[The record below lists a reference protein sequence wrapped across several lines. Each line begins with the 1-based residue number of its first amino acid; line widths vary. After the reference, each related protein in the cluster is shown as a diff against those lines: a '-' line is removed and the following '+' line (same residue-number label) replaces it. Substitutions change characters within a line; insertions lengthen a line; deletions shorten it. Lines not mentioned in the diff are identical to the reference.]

1 MVFGFF
7 KNKFR
12 NGAAEVKKVEKRD
25 LMQAVVG
32 GALLVCAADGEIEPS
47 EIAKLDE
54 LIQSNPSLG
63 HFGQEITTTINRF
76 KAQLEAN
83 FQVGKLA
90 IKRELQD
97 VRNNPQDAEEAFVNM
112 IAIASADGEVEDA
125 EKVVLK
131 EIGQMFGLRPQDYGI
146 E

>member
-1 MVFGFF
+1 MFGLF
-7 KNKFR
+7 KNKLR
-12 NGAAEVKKVEKRD
+12 DGAAEVKKVEKRD
-25 LMQAVVG
+25 LMQAIIG
-32 GALLVCAADGEIEPS
+32 GALLVAAADGEIEPS
-47 EIAKLDE
+47 EVSKLDE
-54 LIQSNPSLG
+54 LIQSNPALG
-63 HFGQEITTTINRF
+63 HYGNEITATINRF

-90 IKRELQD
+90 IKRELHD
-97 VRNNPQDAEEAFVNM
+97 VRNNPADAEEAYVNM
-112 IAIASADGEVEDA
+112 IAIASSDGTIEDA